1 MVYIYTATIHEED
14 GTFYAAVPDIPGCI
28 TTGHSLSDAID
39 QITDALSA
47 CLCTMEDNDDPIPA
61 PSEQCDISH
70 EAAEFC
76 TLVRVD
82 TIAYRSLTDT
92 RAVRHKSGGIRRCG
106 VVIIRSSFRRVES
119 NIKLS
124 DIGILSLLHLF
135 IRVEFFFRY
144 SPCISLRTV
153 I

>member
-47 CLCTMEDNDDPIPA
+47 CLCSMEDNDDPIPA
-61 PSEQCDISH
+61 PSEQYNISH
-70 EAAEFC
+70 EAADFC

-92 RAVRHKSGGIRRCG
+92 RAVRKNVSIPAWMAARADKLGINCSK
-106 VVIIRSSFRRVES
+106 V
-119 NIKLS
+119 LQ
-124 DIGILSLLHLF
+124 DA
-135 IRVEFFFRY
+135 
-144 SPCISLRTV
+144 LRQQLA
-153 I
+153 

>member
-1 MVYIYTATIHEED
+1 MVYIYTATIHEEG

-28 TTGHSLSDAID
+28 TTGLSLSDAID

-47 CLCTMEDNDDPIPA
+47 CLCTMEDNDDPTPA

-70 EAAEFC
+70 EDADFC

-92 RAVRHKSGGIRRCG
+92 RAVRKNVSIPAWMASRADKLGINCSK
-106 VVIIRSSFRRVES
+106 V
-119 NIKLS
+119 LQ
-124 DIGILSLLHLF
+124 DA
-135 IRVEFFFRY
+135 
-144 SPCISLRTV
+144 LRQQLA
-153 I
+153 